1 MALALTPTGKVQN
14 LCGGFRFRP
23 CYGPRIVS
31 ALLGHLQR
39 CSFST
44 GRLQR
49 PPVNPGVEWGRRLA
63 VHACSSHG
71 CRCPRLGD
79 QSIDRVKGYPDC
91 LQSAAWFVVKGG
103 FPSGCGHRCWAPGLV
118 SRSSPPHVQR
128 GCCAHSSWPRL
139 LSWASPSLSAVCPL
153 SLRLLPSGV
162 AVGFW
167 LPIIPDFPAVAVG
180 LSPVGSGTSSDAG
193 DCLLS
198 PTPPQL
204 RGRVLMSSTS
214 PGPTL
219 VLAGARFMMS
229 KSGAGS
235 ARRSVRSN
243 AHTVPTLVN
252 AETYSV

>member
-1 MALALTPTGKVQN
+1 MVTRAASK
-14 LCGGFRFRP
+14 
-23 CYGPRIVS
+23 
-31 ALLGHLQR
+31 
-39 CSFST
+39 
-44 GRLQR
+44 
-49 PPVNPGVEWGRRLA
+49 
-63 VHACSSHG
+63 
-71 CRCPRLGD
+71 
-79 QSIDRVKGYPDC
+79 
-91 LQSAAWFVVKGG
+91 SAAWLSVEGG

-139 LSWASPSLSAVCPL
+139 LSWANPSLSAVYPV

-162 AVGFW
+162 AVGVW
-167 LPIIPDFPAVAVG
+167 LPIIPDIPAVAVG

-198 PTPPQL
+198 PTPLQL

-219 VLAGARFMMS
+219 VLARARLMMS

-235 ARRSVRSN
+235 
-243 AHTVPTLVN
+243 VPPVGNLYS
-252 AETYSV
+252 TYRAKLCQCRDVQRF